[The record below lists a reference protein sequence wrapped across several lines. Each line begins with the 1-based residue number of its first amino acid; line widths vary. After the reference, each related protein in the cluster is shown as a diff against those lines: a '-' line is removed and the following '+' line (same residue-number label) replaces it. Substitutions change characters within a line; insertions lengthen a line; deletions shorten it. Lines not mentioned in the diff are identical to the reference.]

1 VSGKFIP
8 NFFDGISEKVTN
20 KFKQLIEF
28 DSNKLF
34 SLDIDMFDYGKYIKE
49 KRLSAATTCD
59 SAKLL
64 DWDKVSKICRNIKT
78 VKQTNLLSNH
88 LIVGDSHS
96 ASVYV
101 KGAVINRFD
110 GKTLNGAL
118 RSGLKTFI
126 EPYGQNIS
134 KLTFYFGNI
143 DIRHHLMRQPDPAV
157 ALFAMLDEYEKQIK
171 ALNMDYVEL
180 ISALPIENESRK
192 LPKTGFYK
200 GTPFAGTWAERTALA
215 TVFNLRLEEICH
227 RNGWELYSHPDVY
240 KNEKGELDFEVM
252 EKPQSVH
259 LARLYYRW
267 DLENDCPNP
276 NLLARPSKDKPKK
289 EKPAKELAVEK
300 RVEIAKLVNTTPGS
314 GSNGKP
320 LIEF

>member
-1 VSGKFIP
+1 
-8 NFFDGISEKVTN
+8 
-20 KFKQLIEF
+20 
-28 DSNKLF
+28 
-34 SLDIDMFDYGKYIKE
+34 
-49 KRLSAATTCD
+49 
-59 SAKLL
+59 
-64 DWDKVSKICRNIKT
+64 
-78 VKQTNLLSNH
+78 
-88 LIVGDSHS
+88 
-96 ASVYV
+96 
-101 KGAVINRFD
+101 
-110 GKTLNGAL
+110 
-118 RSGLKTFI
+118 
-126 EPYGQNIS
+126 
-134 KLTFYFGNI
+134 
-143 DIRHHLMRQPDPAV
+143 
-157 ALFAMLDEYEKQIK
+157 
-171 ALNMDYVEL
+171 
-180 ISALPIENESRK
+180 
-192 LPKTGFYK
+192 
-200 GTPFAGTWAERTALA
+200 
-215 TVFNLRLEEICH
+215 VFNLRLEEICH